1 MGPILQ
7 YEKNNPLKTKQFFL
21 ITKIKK
27 IIALMKSETGLLYIG
42 IGNTGSSV
50 LGGLLWFILAGFLS
64 VDNYGVVNYYIAI
77 SNIFF
82 ALGLIGLDA
91 TIITFLAK
99 KEQAIHFQATSLAF
113 ISALIIASILSIYNW
128 SIGILSATQILF
140 MMTLAEKLG
149 TKKYRQYAFFII
161 GQRIAQMI
169 LSIALYFPLGILGI
183 LIGYILGNVIFSF
196 RYILRSITNFTLQ
209 FAQIKEKLNF
219 ALHSYSS
226 NIVRN
231 FTLYLDKLLIVPLFG
246 YYILGLYQLAFQFF
260 LFLSII
266 PLSLYSYLLP
276 EESGG
281 VDRKTIKLLGL
292 SLSITAAIAALV
304 GLPVII
310 EWLFPNFVDSIP
322 IVRIISLAI
331 IPATITAILNATFLG
346 RGRSKIVF
354 IAGIA
359 YIIALV
365 TGLITIGQ
373 IFGSIGLAITILV
386 AQIVQATYLV
396 INKKI
401 NR

>member
-292 SLSITAAIAALV
+292 SLSITAAIAALA